1 MEENDSAGIMR
12 QALWL
17 RCVYWVSQE
26 MWMNR
31 SWAGDMNRTAPIIHP
46 YKEKAFLHPSKIP
59 HDRARRRNHTTKTPR
74 FHLALLIQSLV
85 YAFLVREQSSDG
97 FNGALNAVLG
107 AFHQFFF

>member
-1 MEENDSAGIMR
+1 MD
-12 QALWL
+12 
-17 RCVYWVSQE
+17 
-26 MWMNR
+26 R
-31 SWAGDMNRTAPIIHP
+31 SWAGDVNCTVPIVHP
-46 YKEKAFLHPSKIP
+46 YKEKAFVHPSKIP
-59 HDRARRRNHTTKTPR
+59 RDRERIQNLTTKTPR